1 MSEMQ
6 NSPIKIY
13 NCFRVGLVLLQCLA
27 TNPKVIFAGR
37 ALRAINACS
46 SALGVYTGALSVA
59 RSYLQLYDRLAT
71 PFLSFGVHDTGRES
85 NEALKLLL
93 KKVTSC
99 EPSEIPE
106 YVLQGQHVAD
116 ESG

>member
-1 MSEMQ
+1 MQEMQ

-27 TNPKVIFAGR
+27 IQPQIISSRR

-59 RSYLQLYDRLAT
+59 RSYLQLYDRLST
-71 PFLSFGVHDTGRES
+71 PFLAFSTDDSGNTLSENLR
-85 NEALKLLL
+85 LLL
-93 KKVTSC
+93 QKVTSC

-106 YVLQGQHVAD
+106 
-116 ESG
+116 